1 MLTSAESAASYL
13 KGIATTLFRT
23 TVAGIAC
30 LLCRFGTLAYAQET
44 FKTCAGLEVRSI
56 RVSVERDGDVLR
68 DAMPAKIEITP
79 DIFPIVPN
87 SAGKAVTVTALGP
100 ILGSMDSP
108 KASSIVNGV

>member
-1 MLTSAESAASYL
+1 
-13 KGIATTLFRT
+13 
-23 TVAGIAC
+23 
-30 LLCRFGTLAYAQET
+30 
-44 FKTCAGLEVRSI
+44 
-56 RVSVERDGDVLR
+56 
-68 DAMPAKIEITP
+68 MPAKIEITP